1 MLVKELIEELKK
13 FPEDADIIVTSEKY
27 RGYYVISSV
36 EHMRTINTEKNDAE
50 IICPVLRT
58 FWIYGG
64 VLVLITL
71 YLVVPYAVDVQPTLK
86 KHKPINAN
94 KVRKSVRSLVDYIK
108 SAMQA
113 PAISFAIA
121 A

>member
-1 MLVKELIEELKK
+1 MTINYL
-13 FPEDADIIVTSEKY
+13 
-27 RGYYVISSV
+27 VISYV
-36 EHMRTINTEKNDAE
+36 
-50 IICPVLRT
+50 
-58 FWIYGG
+58 
-64 VLVLITL
+64 
-71 YLVVPYAVDVQPTLK
+71 VDVQPTLK

-113 PAISFAIA
+113 PAISAYAIA

>member
-1 MLVKELIEELKK
+1 M
-13 FPEDADIIVTSEKY
+13 
-27 RGYYVISSV
+27 
-36 EHMRTINTEKNDAE
+36 
-50 IICPVLRT
+50 
-58 FWIYGG
+58 YGG
-64 VLVLITL
+64 VLGLTIN
-71 YLVVPYAVDVQPTLK
+71 YLVISYAVDVQPTLK

-113 PAISFAIA
+113 PAISAYAIA